1 MAAVSNTASGAS
13 LKASSAL
20 KEFSISRELDAQRHE
35 MGTGS
40 AQGRPRNMYKRH
52 ASKSSSSAMYT
63 PSRER
68 TLLKEHLG
76 LLHKLSDRDSAA

>member
-1 MAAVSNTASGAS
+1 MTMFSNTAS

-20 KEFSISRELDAQRHE
+20 KEFSISRELNAQRHE
-35 MGTGS
+35 MGTSS
-40 AQGRPRNMYKRH
+40 AQGHPRNMYKRS
-52 ASKSSSSAMYT
+52 ASKSSSAAMYT

-76 LLHKLSDRDSAA
+76 LLHQLSDRDSTA